1 MVYAIS
7 YSEYNTRDPRARV
20 TDIMFEAPVVIDG
33 RGHLLGRL
41 GSVAAKELIGGQ
53 KVIIVCCEQITIS
66 GSLVRNKR

>member
-1 MVYAIS
+1 
-7 YSEYNTRDPRARV
+7 
-20 TDIMFEAPVVIDG
+20 MFEAPVVIDG